1 MSEVRCT
8 KCAST
13 QLRWATM
20 RRNVPFDL
28 LQCQNCGT
36 VVAQEDWMPPLLPL
50 LPGRCMN
57 CCNRRD
63 FTGCANCG
71 LTRDEDVQ
79 VHDELRFMVAPE
91 LNHLDAARKA
101 SREGRRLMA
110 LKLATAAAAIN
121 EDDKGDVARALR
133 VWLLSA
139 IGEAQ
144 HALEDA
150 KAWVENQQDPSAMA
164 WASYGQQLQHGAF
177 PGTAADAYHR
187 ALLKDPYQHTIRA
200 KRAQL
205 LLLLHRDGQA
215 LDEMLRVFDNAKEDE
230 AAIKIAVE
238 VGEELCN
245 MFETQNRD
253 DEIARL
259 LERGDEFVGQSAV
272 LLAHRAR
279 LAALSGDSSV
289 AKRDLKR
296 ARKLN
301 PELEIYE
308 RVERAMKPQRGSWW
322 RW

>member
-1 MSEVRCT
+1 
-8 KCAST
+8 
-13 QLRWATM
+13 M
-20 RRNVPFDL
+20 RKNVPIDV
-28 LQCQNCGT
+28 LQCTHCGH
-36 VVAQEDWMPPLLPL
+36 VVTQEDWVPPLAPL
-50 LPGRCMN
+50 LPGRCTN

-63 FTGCANCG
+63 FTGCVNCG

-79 VHDELRFMVAPE
+79 VHDELRHMVAPE

-101 SREGRRLMA
+101 SREGRRLIA
-110 LKLATAAAAIN
+110 LKLATCAAAIN
-121 EDDKGDVARALR
+121 EEDKGDVARALR

-139 IGEAQ
+139 IGEPQ

-177 PGTAADAYHR
+177 PGAAADAYHR
-187 ALLKDPYQHTIRA
+187 TLLKDPYQHTIRA

-205 LLLLHRDGQA
+205 LLQLHREGQA
-215 LDEMLRVFDNAKEDE
+215 LDEMLRVYDNAKDDE
-230 AAIKIAVE
+230 TAIKIATE
-238 VGEELCN
+238 VAEELCG
-245 MFETQNRD
+245 MFEKQNRD
-253 DEIARL
+253 DEVTRVLARG
-259 LERGDEFVGQSAV
+259 EAFVGESAI

-279 LAALSGDSSV
+279 LAALAGDTSQ

-296 ARKLN
+296 ARKLD

-308 RVERAMKPQRGSWW
+308 RVESAMRPARGSWW